1 MIMKKILVP
10 VDFSEHAG
18 YALEVAAKVAKVFNA
33 EILVIHMM
41 GLSEAYLT
49 KSESEEAAEAHFYM
63 KLAKKRYETFL
74 NKPFIKGIKVTQM
87 VQNYKIFSEINQVAK
102 ENNIDIIIMGSHGAS
117 GVSEIF
123 VGSNTEKVVRSS
135 DIPVLVIKEPTP
147 LFAPKLAVLAC
158 DLALESIKAYQNA
171 RALFAKWNLKLH
183 LVYVNLPNEEFMST
197 GEINKKAEIF
207 LKTAHNG
214 TVPSNI
220 EINYVSDY
228 SIERGIFNHAN
239 EIKAD
244 LIAIPTHGRSGI
256 AHFFK
261 GSIGE
266 DVVNHAN
273 LPVITFK
280 V

>member
-1 MIMKKILVP
+1 MKKILVP

-18 YALEVAAKVAKVFNA
+18 YALEVAAKLAKVFNS
-33 EILVIHMM
+33 EIVVLHMM

-74 NKPFIKGIKVTQM
+74 DKPFLKGVKVTEM
-87 VQNYKIFSEINQVAK
+87 VQNYKIFSEINQLAK
-102 ENNIDIIIMGSHGAS
+102 EQNIDLIIMGSHGTS

-123 VGSNTEKVVRSS
+123 VGSNTEKVVRTS

-147 LFAPKLAVLAC
+147 LFNPELVVFAC
-158 DLALESIKAYQNA
+158 DLKVESIKAYHNA
-171 RALFAKWNLKLH
+171 RALFEKWNLKLH
-183 LVYVNLPNEEFMST
+183 LVFVNLPNEEFMST
-197 GEINKKAEIF
+197 GEMKKKAEFF
-207 LKTAHNG
+207 LKVAHNG
-214 TVPSNI
+214 EVPSNT
-220 EINYVSDY
+220 EIVYVSDY
-228 SIERGIFNHAN
+228 SIEGGIFNYAHDVN
-239 EIKAD
+239 AD

-273 LPVITFK
+273 LPVITFR

>member
-1 MIMKKILVP
+1 
-10 VDFSEHAG
+10 
-18 YALEVAAKVAKVFNA
+18 
-33 EILVIHMM
+33 
-41 GLSEAYLT
+41 
-49 KSESEEAAEAHFYM
+49 
-63 KLAKKRYETFL
+63 FL
-74 NKPFIKGIKVTQM
+74 KGVKVTEM
-87 VQNYKIFSEINQVAK
+87 VQNYKIFSEINEVAK
-102 ENNIDIIIMGSHGAS
+102 ENNIDLIIMGSHGAS

-135 DIPVLVIKEPTP
+135 DIPVLVIKEPSP
-147 LFAPKLAVLAC
+147 LFTPKLVVYAC
-158 DLALESIKAYQNA
+158 DLRVESIKAYHSA
-171 RALFAKWNLKLH
+171 RALFENWDLKLH

-197 GEINKKAEIF
+197 GEIKKKAEFF
-207 LKTAHNG
+207 LKVAHNG
-214 TVPSNI
+214 AVPSNTEMI
-220 EINYVSDY
+220 YVSDY

-239 EIKAD
+239 DIQAD

>member
-1 MIMKKILVP
+1 MKKILVP

-18 YALEVAAKVAKVFNA
+18 YALEVAAKLAKDYNA
-33 EILVIHMM
+33 EITVLHMM
-41 GLSEAYLT
+41 GLSEAYLS

-63 KLAKKRYETFL
+63 KLAKKRFNSFL
-74 NKPFIKGIKVTQM
+74 DKPYLKDVKITEM
-87 VQNYKIFSEINQVAK
+87 VQNYKIFSEINELAK
-102 ENNIDIIIMGSHGAS
+102 EEQIDLVVMGSHGAS

-135 DIPVLVIKEPTP
+135 DIPVLVIKEPRP
-147 LFAPKLAVLAC
+147 SFKPKLVVFAC
-158 DLALESIKAYQNA
+158 DFAVESIRAYHNA
-171 RALFAKWNLKLH
+171 QSFFAKWNVQLH
-183 LVYVNLPNEEFMST
+183 LVYVNLPNEDFRNTM
-197 GEINKKAEIF
+197 EIKKKVDLF
-207 LKTAHNG
+207 LSVAHNG
-214 TVPSNI
+214 ELPPNT
-220 EINYVSDY
+220 EIVHISDY
-228 SIERGIFNHAN
+228 SIESGIFNHAKDV
-239 EIKAD
+239 KAD

-266 DVVNHAN
+266 DLVNHAN

>member
-1 MIMKKILVP
+1 MKKILVP

-18 YALEVAAKVAKVFNA
+18 YALEVAVKLAKDFGA
-33 EILVIHMM
+33 EIIVLHMM

-63 KLAKKRYETFL
+63 KLAKKRFGAFL
-74 NKPFIKGIKVTQM
+74 DKPFLEGVKVTEM
-87 VQNYKIFSEINQVAK
+87 VQNYKIFSEINELAK
-102 ENNIDIIIMGSHGAS
+102 ENNVDLVVMGSHGAS

-135 DIPVLVIKEPTP
+135 EIPVLVIKEPAP
-147 LFAPKLAVLAC
+147 FFDPKLVVFAC
-158 DLALESIKAYQNA
+158 DFRVENMKAYNDA
-171 RALFAKWNLKLH
+171 RALFAKWDPELH
-183 LVYVNLPNEEFMST
+183 LVYVNLPNEEFRSS
-197 GEINKKAEIF
+197 GEVKKKADF
-207 LKTAHNG
+207 FMKVAHSGKIPAN
-214 TVPSNI
+214 TKI
-220 EINYVSDY
+220 IYISDY
-228 SIERGIFNHAN
+228 SIEGGIFNHAQDVQ
-239 EIKAD
+239 AD

-266 DVVNHAN
+266 DVVNHAS

-280 V
+280 M

>member
-1 MIMKKILVP
+1 MKKILVP

-18 YALEVAAKVAKVFNA
+18 YALEVAAKLAKDFSA
-33 EILVIHMM
+33 EIIVLHMM

-49 KSESEEAAEAHFYM
+49 KSESDEAAEAHFYM

-74 NKPFIKGIKVTQM
+74 NKPFLKGVKVTEM

-102 ENNIDIIIMGSHGAS
+102 ENNIDLIIMGSHGAS

-135 DIPVLVIKEPTP
+135 DIPVLVIKEPSPAFT
-147 LFAPKLAVLAC
+147 PKLVVYAC
-158 DLALESIKAYQNA
+158 DLRVESIKAYHSA
-171 RALFAKWNLKLH
+171 RALFEKWDLKLH
-183 LVYVNLPNEEFMST
+183 LVYVNLPNEEFMSS
-197 GEINKKAEIF
+197 GETKKKAELF
-207 LKTAHNG
+207 LKIAHNG
-214 TVPSNI
+214 AIPANI
-220 EINYVSDY
+220 EMIYISDY

-239 EIKAD
+239 DVHAN

>member
-1 MIMKKILVP
+1 MKKILVP
-10 VDFSEHAG
+10 VDFSEHAA
-18 YALEVAAKVAKVFNA
+18 YALEVAAKLAKDFSS
-33 EILVIHMM
+33 EIVVLHMM

-74 NKPFIKGIKVTQM
+74 DKPFLKGVKVIEM
-87 VQNYKIFSEINQVAK
+87 VQNYKIFSEINQLAK
-102 ENNIDIIIMGSHGAS
+102 EQNIDLIVMGSHGAS

-123 VGSNTEKVVRSS
+123 VGSNTEKVVRTS

-147 LFAPKLAVLAC
+147 SFTPELVVFAFDMRV
-158 DLALESIKAYQNA
+158 ESIKAYHNA
-171 RALFAKWNLKLH
+171 RAFFAQWNLKLH

-197 GEINKKAEIF
+197 GEMKKKAELF
-207 LKTAHNG
+207 LRVAHNG
-214 TVPSNI
+214 EVPSNTEI
-220 EINYVSDY
+220 EYVSDY
-228 SIERGIFNHAN
+228 SIEGGIFNYAN
-239 EIKAD
+239 DVNAD

-273 LPVITFK
+273 LPVITFR

>member
-1 MIMKKILVP
+1 MNKILVP
-10 VDFSEHAG
+10 VDFSEHAA
-18 YALEVAAKVAKVFNA
+18 YALEVAAKLAKDFNS
-33 EILVIHMM
+33 ELLVLHMM

-74 NKPFIKGIKVTQM
+74 DKPYLKGVKVTEM
-87 VQNYKIFSEINQVAK
+87 VQNYKIFSEINELAK
-102 ENNIDIIIMGSHGAS
+102 ERNIDLIIMGSHGAS

-123 VGSNTEKVVRSS
+123 VGSNTEKVVRTS
-135 DIPVLVIKEPTP
+135 DIPVLVIKKPTP
-147 LFAPKLAVLAC
+147 SFKPELVVFAC
-158 DLALESIKAYQNA
+158 DLRVESIKAYQNA
-171 RALFAKWNLKLH
+171 RALFAEWNLKLQ

-197 GEINKKAEIF
+197 EEIRKKADLFI
-207 LKTAHNG
+207 KVAHNG
-214 TVPSNI
+214 ELPSNT
-220 EINYVSDY
+220 EIIYVSDY
-228 SIERGIFNHAN
+228 SIEGGIFNHAN
-239 EIKAD
+239 EVNAD

-266 DVVNHAN
+266 DVVNHAK
-273 LPVITFK
+273 LPVITFR

>member
-1 MIMKKILVP
+1 MKKILVP
-10 VDFSEHAG
+10 VDFSEHAA
-18 YALEVAAKVAKVFNA
+18 YALEVAAKLAKVFNS
-33 EILVIHMM
+33 EIVVLHMM

-74 NKPFIKGIKVTQM
+74 DKPFLKGVKLTEM
-87 VQNYKIFSEINQVAK
+87 VQNYKIFSEINQLAK
-102 ENNIDIIIMGSHGAS
+102 EHNIDLIIMGSHGTS

-123 VGSNTEKVVRSS
+123 VGSNTEKVVRTS

-147 LFAPKLAVLAC
+147 LFNPKLVVFAC
-158 DLALESIKAYQNA
+158 DLRVESIKAYHNA
-171 RALFAKWNLKLH
+171 RALFAKWDLKLH

-197 GEINKKAEIF
+197 GEMKKKAEFF
-207 LKTAHNG
+207 LKVAHNG
-214 TVPSNI
+214 EVPSNTKI
-220 EINYVSDY
+220 VYVSDY
-228 SIERGIFNHAN
+228 SIEGGIFNYAN
-239 EIKAD
+239 DVNAD

-273 LPVITFK
+273 LPVITFR

>member
-1 MIMKKILVP
+1 MKKILVP

-18 YALEVAAKVAKVFNA
+18 YALEVAAKLAKDFSA
-33 EILVIHMM
+33 EIIVLHMM

-49 KSESEEAAEAHFYM
+49 KSESDEAAEAHFYM
-63 KLAKKRYETFL
+63 KLARKRYETFL
-74 NKPFIKGIKVTQM
+74 DKPFLKGVKITEM

-102 ENNIDIIIMGSHGAS
+102 ENNIDLIIMGSHGAS

-135 DIPVLVIKEPTP
+135 DIPVLVIKEPSPIFT
-147 LFAPKLAVLAC
+147 PKLVVFAC
-158 DLALESIKAYQNA
+158 DLRVESIKAYHSA

-183 LVYVNLPNEEFMST
+183 LVYVNLPNEEFMSS
-197 GEINKKAEIF
+197 GEIKKKAEFF
-207 LKTAHNG
+207 LKVAHNG
-214 TVPSNI
+214 PVPSDTEMI
-220 EINYVSDY
+220 YVSDY

-239 EIKAD
+239 DVQAD